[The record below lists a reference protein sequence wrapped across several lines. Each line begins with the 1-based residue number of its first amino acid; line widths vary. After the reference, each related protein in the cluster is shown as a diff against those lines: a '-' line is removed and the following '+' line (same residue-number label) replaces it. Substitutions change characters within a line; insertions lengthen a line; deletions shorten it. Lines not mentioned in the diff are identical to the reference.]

1 MYQINDL
8 VPTPVAQIKRIAQ
21 ELAKTG
27 NGSGKQ
33 KIVVVMAVA
42 WGDGCLDALTFRGT
56 RLLIAQRDKSNLAR
70 GDGVLPFA
78 VAERRSPPHWR
89 ADWRDLI
96 QRGDLMTGANL
107 SGIDVVIVEILPP

>member
-8 VPTPVAQIKRIAQ
+8 VPTPVAQIGRISQ

-33 KIVVVMAVA
+33 KIVIVKAGA
-42 WGDGCLDALTFRGT
+42 WGDGGLDALTLRGT
-56 RLLIAQRDKSNLAR
+56 RLLIAQR
-70 GDGVLPFA
+70 
-78 VAERRSPPHWR
+78 RSQPDWR

-96 QRGDLMTGANL
+96 QRGGLMTGANL